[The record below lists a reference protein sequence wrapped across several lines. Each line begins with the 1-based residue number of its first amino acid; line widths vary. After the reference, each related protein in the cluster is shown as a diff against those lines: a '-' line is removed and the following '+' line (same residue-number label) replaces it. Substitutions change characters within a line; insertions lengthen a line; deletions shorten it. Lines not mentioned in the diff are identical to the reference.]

1 MKEWIK
7 SLFSGKKKKF
17 NVVGD
22 KPEPIINRHNARV
35 KGSELLSG
43 KFFISPNSWVEIDVS
58 LFEGKEIDPE
68 KYYNVEA
75 ESICQ

>member
-1 MKEWIK
+1 MKSWIE
-7 SLFSGKKKKF
+7 SLFNRKRKVF

-22 KPEPIINRHNARV
+22 KPEPIINRYNTRV

-58 LFEGKEIDPE
+58 LFDGKEIDPE

-75 ESICQ
+75 ESIIQ

>member
-1 MKEWIK
+1 MKSWLE
-7 SLFSGKKKKF
+7 SLNDDTPKQF

-22 KPEPIINRHNARV
+22 KPEPIINRYNTRV
-35 KGSELLSG
+35 KGSELLYG

-58 LFEGKEIDPE
+58 LFDGKEIDPE

-75 ESICQ
+75 ESIIE